1 MASPSYPVSSIRT
14 LSSPISNR
22 APILCLQLSSTLR
35 FFTVR
40 DQAPG
45 STSLPSFV
53 SDVAVF
59 PGPLLLKDCGFDPS
73 APLQEGLTEQWPNE
87 QGPNVGYTQERLL
100 DPAAAGAPRL
110 WPSARPPQKS
120 SRDSVAAAFQA
131 LWKTTTHIW
140 HQSSPLTTLFQQQ

>member
-1 MASPSYPVSSIRT
+1 MASPSYPGSSIRT
-14 LSSPISNR
+14 LFSLINNR
-22 APILCLQLSSTLR
+22 TPVLCFQLSSTPC
-35 FFTVR
+35 FFTVH
-40 DQAPG
+40 DQARG

-53 SDVAVF
+53 SDAAVF

-73 APLQEGLTEQWPNE
+73 APLQEGLTEQWSNE

-120 SRDSVAAAFQA
+120 S
-131 LWKTTTHIW
+131 
-140 HQSSPLTTLFQQQ
+140 